1 MNKIYK
7 LLLIA
12 SLALLM
18 PFSALNVVKADATDG
33 WDVGKKQTGY
43 GHNTYCYWTWEY
55 NEILVTNGVVKPS
68 SEFYVHIELLEVCD
82 GQMIITINGIN
93 TFADYAVLTTGAQ
106 INQVSSNQVQLQMYE
121 SNIIDVHFYSTKV
134 YITNQNWNV
143 TVSFPTIHQLGS
155 PLEYMTS
162 INSFASSISLS
173 LIDVNSGINSII
185 NSLSDIEDALALIE
199 TSHDPNYNIPLVN
212 FNAWIFAKNT
222 FNQVEYATGDVY
234 PHLTITDQAL
244 SRIVNI
250 PAKSSVEF
258 IFYANQTFTTSGNYH
273 VSANNQYFQTTTK
286 QLNDYRLAG
295 YTLYSIKIE
304 NVSDSAQSGR
314 LTYWLASDIVM
325 IPVYFGIP
333 DGMPEDI
340 YKMIYG
346 KNLSEQF
353 LEQIV
358 SLLNT
363 LTGNT
368 YDDTEANDLND
379 DLNDI
384 NDDINDVTDV
394 IDYQFDISIS
404 NIDLSDY
411 DYFDNITNTS
421 TYFRTYLDQYFL
433 NLRDLKAVIII
444 PIIVTVFLLLVGW
457 LM

>member
-12 SLALLM
+12 TLALLM
-18 PFSALNVVKADATDG
+18 PFSVLNVVKADATDG
-33 WDVGKKQTGY
+33 WEVGKKETGY

-93 TFADYAVLTTGAQ
+93 TFADYAVLATGAQ

-121 SNIIDVHFYSTKV
+121 SNIIDVHFYSSKV
-134 YITNQNWNV
+134 YITNQNWNI

-173 LIDVNSGINSII
+173 LIDINSGINSII

-199 TSHDPNYNIPLVN
+199 ASHDPNYNIPLVN

-222 FNQVEYATGDVY
+222 FNEVEYASGDAY
-234 PHLTITDQAL
+234 PHLTISDYTN

-250 PAKSSVEF
+250 PAGSSVEF
-258 IFYANQTFTTSGNYH
+258 IFYSDKIFSSNGNYH
-273 VSANNQYFQTTTK
+273 IETNNQYFNITFK
-286 QLNDYRLAG
+286 QITDYRLSG
-295 YTLYSIKIE
+295 YNLYSAKLT
-304 NVSDSAQSGR
+304 NTSDTAQSGR
-314 LTYWLASDIVM
+314 IIYRLAENIIM

-346 KNLSEQF
+346 KNLSEQL

-363 LTGNT
+363 LTGND
-368 YDDTEANDLND
+368 YDDTEANQLNEDLND
-379 DLNDI
+379 V
-384 NDDINDVTDV
+384 NDDINDIEAIVDH
-394 IDYQFDISIS
+394 QFDISIN
-404 NIDLSDY
+404 NIDLSNY
-411 DYFDNITNTS
+411 DYLDNITNTS

-433 NLRDLKAVIII
+433 NIGDLKAIIVI